1 MVTYQ
6 VLVDALVE
14 LPLSGA
20 ALPQL
25 VIPVVEALPV
35 FAEFGEAVRVDVLD
49 AVDQIGS
56 ADVHYVHRNAH
67 RKVAWEI
74 PAK

>member
-1 MVTYQ
+1 MDSEGREEEGFRVAYH
-6 VLVDALVE
+6 LAVDTFVE

-35 FAEFGEAVRVDVLD
+35 LAELRKTVGVDVL
-49 AVDQIGS
+49 
-56 ADVHYVHRNAH
+56 
-67 RKVAWEI
+67 E
-74 PAK
+74 PAIDNH